1 MPPLCLFDRLR
12 IMPEFKVKSQKSKV
26 KSLFCTLFLLFFF
39 SFSVIPVFAAT
50 PTPTTAAAITGSPTC
65 DLCGFC
71 AGGVKPGNWD
81 QCNTCLYDPSGA
93 IIEGN
98 YWTVAGCWS
107 TKPELFV
114 KSILS
119 IVFGISGGLAFLAF
133 IGGSIM
139 VLTSS
144 GDPEKLNNGKSIV
157 VSSIFGLLLIVF
169 SVFLLRFVG
178 VEILKIPGFG

>member
-1 MPPLCLFDRLR
+1 MPRLA
-12 IMPEFKVKSQKSKV
+12 V
-26 KSLFCTLFLLFFF
+26 SLLSLVVSFLL
-39 SFSVIPVFAAT
+39 STNIAIAAT
-50 PTPTTAAAITGSPTC
+50 PTPTTPAAITGSPTC

-81 QCNTCLYDPSGA
+81 QCNTCLYAPSGE

-178 VEILKIPGFG
+178 VEILRLPWFG

>member
-1 MPPLCLFDRLR
+1 MRNGEENGSVELHFRLDDKDVIIKNNVFR
-12 IMPEFKVKSQKSKV
+12 DGHVAIHHEKS
-26 KSLFCTLFLLFFF
+26 
-39 SFSVIPVFAAT
+39 
-50 PTPTTAAAITGSPTC
+50 GS
-65 DLCGFC
+65 
-71 AGGVKPGNWD
+71 
-81 QCNTCLYDPSGA
+81 

-178 VEILKIPGFG
+178 VEILRLPWFG